1 MSSIPPVLMLW
12 LLVVSLPLPPAE
24 AGEMMD
30 LFALIRGTLKYWRRI
45 YQMYEEEVA
54 LGYCWAEYFLH
65 HEEDA
70 ANATIPS
77 SQSIDPSNFLP
88 VEMDGFE
95 KEHWNHWGVIAIEN
109 RGTRYRSKRSYA
121 IQSSTK
127 KEEEILGTSRN
138 SKTMYSRI
146 KQKYKSRWNGL
157 ESNFTRNKNNRCTSC
172 ATFPKNT
179 ERKLAVLTADSG
191 KETPKSTKKR
201 EVSKTWRKNFSPCS
215 KNMENV
221 ELRSNWRFAAVSS
234 NLANR
239 TRIDSRGYRRNG
251 RSYRRHNFKEKD
263 EISKILNKHVR
274 ASSKNWTRTNVNFR
288 SIEFPIDT
296 REYSYSERSRETLN
310 STREK
315 EILEN
320 IGARD
325 ATPIENSVR
334 IVSNAS
340 LGSSVT
346 EFEWNRKNSI
356 SRSTANNGPAN
367 FMKSVASKLISKVSR
382 KNSKTTE
389 WNVSV
394 KKFAT
399 FDTHSGT
406 GEAKLEANVKTR
418 NPENDDPVKYER
430 FPRNAP
436 RRGRRS
442 SEISNSVDAN
452 IEETSKIASN
462 AFARELASWNTRSK
476 TSKMKFKSNE
486 LCSSSGWKDVDPV
499 TDRIEQAFAKDTQHD
514 YSALA
519 NKRSIE
525 PSRLL
530 RNSSVDKFS
539 NTSKSSIFERRKG
552 RKVAVE
558 DPTSDV
564 RSKTSKAKVW
574 PNERRNAVGSD
585 SRSINCVCR
594 KGIWLPIVDD
604 VGGVSLLVPSSSTKE
619 QPENREDRSSPSE
632 KTEKMARMD
641 AEFKR
646 TRAEG
651 DLSGKSEN
659 LRVDRRRKLLFSKT
673 NRVTSGTLSRLEPSK
688 RSRSLSL
695 GEIASLNRRFKNT
708 ETSKR
713 VDNSRKPSDVFR
725 LREFG
730 PSNLAFQNTWDK
742 IPGTWWDNY
751 QRNLRRK
758 REANDRTR
766 SRFVRSP
773 SKSKRASFYNPMT
786 LREIA
791 RFGAR
796 YTTSNYDV
804 WTNGVKNLSRSE
816 EGSLEGNAKGSYETR
831 FDDPKETVYRSKRY
845 QDSGPAISRES
856 PIVVEE
862 AESGLFRLKSES
874 KNRKWLESRKEWNA
888 WKRSSTTNDDN
899 RYRRNGHGYIVETS
913 VTERTGKKSTTRRP
927 EGGPSLFPVTYQ
939 RFMGDYGSRSST
951 TTDQGRRSSMAKV
964 ETRETNTAH
973 DALFY
978 FRQVFMGFLRTLGF
992 FVNVGRQLM
1001 NYVDSNS
1008 VLACTKDYL
1017 LGKAIHWIES

>member
-1 MSSIPPVLMLW
+1 MSPISPVLMLW
-12 LLVVSLPLPPAE
+12 LLLVSLPLPPAE

-45 YQMYEEEVA
+45 YHMYEEEVA

-65 HEEDA
+65 HEQDA
-70 ANATIPS
+70 TNATIPS

-88 VEMDGFE
+88 VENDGFGE
-95 KEHWNHWGVIAIEN
+95 EHWNHWGVIAIEN
-109 RGTRYRSKRSYA
+109 RGARYRNKRSYA
-121 IQSSTK
+121 IHGSTK
-127 KEEEILGTSRN
+127 KEGILNALRD

-146 KQKYKSRWNGL
+146 KQQYKSGWNGL
-157 ESNFTRNKNNRCTSC
+157 ESNFRRNKNDRSTSC
-172 ATFPKNT
+172 ANFPKNA
-179 ERKLAVLTADSG
+179 ERKVAVFTADSG
-191 KETPKSTKKR
+191 KETLKSTKER
-201 EVSKTWRKNFSPCS
+201 EEISKTWEKNYNPCS
-215 KNMENV
+215 KNMDNV
-221 ELRSNWRFAAVSS
+221 ASETNNLSEMRSNSRFVEVSS
-234 NLANR
+234 NVATR
-239 TRIDSRGYRRNG
+239 TRIDSGEYRRDK
-251 RSYRRHNFKEKD
+251 RSYRTNNFTKKD

-274 ASSKNWTRTNVNFR
+274 ASSKNWTRTNANFR

-296 REYSYSERSRETLN
+296 REYSYSESSRETLN
-310 STREK
+310 STKEK
-315 EILEN
+315 EILES

-325 ATPIENSVR
+325 ATPIEKSVS

-356 SRSTANNGPAN
+356 SRSTTNNGPAN
-367 FMKSVASKLISKVSR
+367 FMKSVASKLISKVRR

-389 WNVSV
+389 WN
-394 KKFAT
+394 KKSAT

-406 GEAKLEANVKTR
+406 DDEAKLEANVKTR

-436 RRGRRS
+436 RRSRRS

-476 TSKMKFKSNE
+476 TSKTKFKSNE
-486 LCSSSGWKDVDPV
+486 LCSSCGWKDIDPV
-499 TDRIEQAFAKDTQHD
+499 TDRIEEAFSKDTQHD
-514 YSALA
+514 YSVLA
-519 NKRSIE
+519 NKRFVD
-525 PSRLL
+525 PSYLV
-530 RNSSVDKFS
+530 RNSNVDKFS
-539 NTSKSSIFERRKG
+539 NTSKSSIFEG
-552 RKVAVE
+552 RKEEKLAVE
-558 DPTSDV
+558 EPTSDV
-564 RSKTSKAKVW
+564 RWKTGKVKVW
-574 PNERRNAVGSD
+574 SNEGRNAVGSD
-585 SRSINCVCR
+585 SRSINCVCQ

-619 QPENREDRSSPSE
+619 QAEDREDRRSPRE

-651 DLSGKSEN
+651 YLSRKSEN

-688 RSRSLSL
+688 RSRSLPL

-725 LREFG
+725 LRKFG
-730 PSNLAFQNTWDK
+730 PSNLAFQNTEQRS
-742 IPGTWWDNY
+742 GTWWDDY
-751 QRNLRRK
+751 RQNLRRK
-758 REANDRTR
+758 RDANDRTR

-773 SKSKRASFYNPMT
+773 SKSKPVSLYNPIT

-796 YTTSNYDV
+796 YATSNYDA
-804 WTNGVKNLSRSE
+804 WTNGVKNLSRRE
-816 EGSLEGNAKGSYETR
+816 EGNAKDLHETG

-845 QDSGPAISRES
+845 QGSGVATSRES
-856 PIVVEE
+856 PIVVE
-862 AESGLFRLKSES
+862 GLFGLKSES
-874 KNRKWLESRKEWNA
+874 KNRKWLQSGKERNSS
-888 WKRSSTTNDDN
+888 KRSSTTKDDN
-899 RYRRNGHGYIVETS
+899 RYGRNEHGYIVETS
-913 VTERTGKKSTTRRP
+913 VTERTGKKSATRHP
-927 EGGPSLFPVTYQ
+927 EGGPSLLPVTYQ
-939 RFMGDYGSRSST
+939 RFTGDYGSRSSRT
-951 TTDQGRRSSMAKV
+951 KDQGRRSSMAKV
-964 ETRETNTAH
+964 ETRETNRAH
-973 DALFY
+973 DTLFY

-1001 NYVDSNS
+1001 DYVDSNS

-1017 LGKAIHWIES
+1017 LGKAIHWIDS

>member
-1 MSSIPPVLMLW
+1 MSPIPPVLMLW
-12 LLVVSLPLPPAE
+12 LLLVSLPLPPAE

-65 HEEDA
+65 HEEHA
-70 ANATIPS
+70 TNATIPS

-88 VEMDGFE
+88 AENDGFE

-109 RGTRYRSKRSYA
+109 RGPHYRSKRSYA

-127 KEEEILGTSRN
+127 KEGMLDTLRN
-138 SKTMYSRI
+138 SKTMYSRT

-157 ESNFTRNKNNRCTSC
+157 ESNFRRNGNNRSTSC
-172 ATFPKNT
+172 ANFPKNA
-179 ERKLAVLTADSG
+179 ERKLAVLTAGSG
-191 KETPKSTKKR
+191 KETLRSTKER
-201 EVSKTWRKNFSPCS
+201 GISKTRQKNYGPCS

-221 ELRSNWRFAAVSS
+221 AFQSNNLSELRSNSRFAEVSS

-239 TRIDSRGYRRNG
+239 TRIDSRGYDRNK
-251 RSYRRHNFKEKD
+251 RSYRTHNFKKKD

-274 ASSKNWTRTNVNFR
+274 ASSKDWIR

-315 EILEN
+315 EILED

-325 ATPIENSVR
+325 ATPIEKSVH
-334 IVSNAS
+334 IVPNVS
-340 LGSSVT
+340 LGSSVA

-356 SRSTANNGPAN
+356 SRSATNNGPAN
-367 FMKSVASKLISKVSR
+367 FGMKSVASKLISKVSR

-394 KKFAT
+394 KKSAT
-399 FDTHSGT
+399 FDTHSRT
-406 GEAKLEANVKTR
+406 DEAKLEANVKTR

-436 RRGRRS
+436 RRSRRF

-452 IEETSKIASN
+452 IEETSKIAGN

-476 TSKMKFKSNE
+476 TSKTKFKSNE
-486 LCSSSGWKDVDPV
+486 LCSSSRWKDIDLV
-499 TDRIEQAFAKDTQHD
+499 TDRIEEAFSKDTQHD

-519 NKRSIE
+519 NKRGFIE
-525 PSRLL
+525 PSYLV
-530 RNSSVDKFS
+530 RNSNVNKFS
-539 NTSKSSIFERRKG
+539 NASKSGIFEG
-552 RKVAVE
+552 RKEKKLAVE
-558 DPTSDV
+558 DQTSDV
-564 RSKTSKAKVW
+564 RWKTSKVKVW
-574 PNERRNAVGSD
+574 SNERRNAVGCD
-585 SRSINCVCR
+585 SRSINCVCQ
-594 KGIWLPIVDD
+594 KGIWLAIVDD

-619 QPENREDRSSPSE
+619 QPENREDRSSPRE

-651 DLSGKSEN
+651 DLSRKSEN

-673 NRVTSGTLSRLEPSK
+673 NRVTSGTLSRLQPSK
-688 RSRSLSL
+688 RSRSLPL

-725 LREFG
+725 LRNFG
-730 PSNLAFQNTWDK
+730 PSNLAFRNTEQR
-742 IPGTWWDNY
+742 PGTWWDNY

-758 REANDRTR
+758 RDANDRTR
-766 SRFVRSP
+766 SRLVRPP

-796 YTTSNYDV
+796 YATSNYDV

-816 EGSLEGNAKGSYETR
+816 EGSWGGNAKELY
-831 FDDPKETVYRSKRY
+831 PKETVYRSKRY
-845 QDSGPAISRES
+845 QDSGLATSRES
-856 PIVVEE
+856 PIVVEQ
-862 AESGLFRLKSES
+862 AENGLFRVKSES
-874 KNRKWLESRKEWNA
+874 KNWKWLQSRKEWNSS
-888 WKRSSTTNDDN
+888 KRSSTTNDNN
-899 RYRRNGHGYIVETS
+899 RYRRNEHGYIVETS
-913 VTERTGKKSTTRRP
+913 VTERTGKKSAARYP
-927 EGGPSLFPVTYQ
+927 EGGPSLLPVTYR
-939 RFMGDYGSRSST
+939 RFMGDYGSRSSRT
-951 TTDQGRRSSMAKV
+951 KDQGRRSSMAKV
-964 ETRETNTAH
+964 ETRETNRAH
-973 DALFY
+973 DTLFY

-992 FVNVGRQLM
+992 FMNVGRQLM
-1001 NYVDSNS
+1001 DYVDSNS

-1017 LGKAIHWIES
+1017 LGKAIHWIDS

>member
-12 LLVVSLPLPPAE
+12 LLVVWLPLPPAE

-70 ANATIPS
+70 TNATIPS

-88 VEMDGFE
+88 VENDGFE
-95 KEHWNHWGVIAIEN
+95 KEPWNHWGVIAIEN

-127 KEEEILGTSRN
+127 KEEILDTSRN
-138 SKTMYSRI
+138 SETTYSRI

-157 ESNFTRNKNNRCTSC
+157 ESNFTRNKNNRSTSC
-172 ATFPKNT
+172 ANFPKNT
-179 ERKLAVLTADSG
+179 ESKLAVSTANSG
-191 KETPKSTKKR
+191 RETPESTKER
-201 EVSKTWRKNFSPCS
+201 EISKTREKNFSPCS

-221 ELRSNWRFAAVSS
+221 ASESNNLSELRSNRRFAEVSS

-239 TRIDSRGYRRNG
+239 TSTGSRGYRRNK
-251 RSYRRHNFKEKD
+251 RSYRRHNFKKKD

-274 ASSKNWTRTNVNFR
+274 ASSRNWARTNVNFR

-296 REYSYSERSRETLN
+296 RESSYSERSRETLD
-310 STREK
+310 S
-315 EILEN
+315 N

-325 ATPIENSVR
+325 ATPIEKSVR
-334 IVSNAS
+334 VVSNAS
-340 LGSSVT
+340 LGSSAT
-346 EFEWNRKNSI
+346 EIEWNRKNSI
-356 SRSTANNGPAN
+356 SRSTTNNGPAN

-394 KKFAT
+394 RKSAT
-399 FDTHSGT
+399 FDTHSAT

-430 FPRNAP
+430 SPRNAP

-476 TSKMKFKSNE
+476 TSRMKDKSNE
-486 LCSSSGWKDVDPV
+486 LCSSSGWKDIDPV
-499 TDRIEQAFAKDTQHD
+499 TDRIEQAFPKDTQHD

-519 NKRSIE
+519 NKRFIE
-525 PSRLL
+525 PSHLP
-530 RNSSVDKFS
+530 RNSNVDKFSS
-539 NTSKSSIFERRKG
+539 NTSKSGIFERRKG
-552 RKVAVE
+552 KKPAVE
-558 DPTSDV
+558 QPTSDV

-585 SRSINCVCR
+585 SGSINCVCQ
-594 KGIWLPIVDD
+594 KGIWLPMVDD

-619 QPENREDRSSPSE
+619 QPKNREDRWSPRE

-673 NRVTSGTLSRLEPSK
+673 NRVTSGALSRLEPSK
-688 RSRSLSL
+688 RSRSLPL

-730 PSNLAFQNTWDK
+730 PSNLAFQNTWR
-742 IPGTWWDNY
+742 NY

-758 REANDRTR
+758 RDANDRTR
-766 SRFVRSP
+766 IRFVRSP
-773 SKSKRASFYNPMT
+773 SKSKRASFYNPIS

-796 YTTSNYDV
+796 YATSNYDV

-816 EGSLEGNAKGSYETR
+816 EGSLEGNAKGSYGTR

-845 QDSGPAISRES
+845 QDSGLAISRES

-874 KNRKWLESRKEWNA
+874 KNRKWLQSRKEWNA

-899 RYRRNGHGYIVETS
+899 RYRRNDHGYIVETS
-913 VTERTGKKSTTRRP
+913 VTERTAKKSATRRP
-927 EGGPSLFPVTYQ
+927 EGGPSLFPVTYR
-939 RFMGDYGSRSST
+939 RFMGDYGSRSSRT
-951 TTDQGRRSSMAKV
+951 KDQGRRSSMATV
-964 ETRETNTAH
+964 ETRETNRAH

-1001 NYVDSNS
+1001 DYVDSNG

-1017 LGKAIHWIES
+1017 LGKAIHWIDS